1 MTRPRMSLQ
10 PSPTEADGIVRAWQ
24 RAGRPLD
31 AEVIARETG
40 TEVRRIV
47 AAIERVTRPPVRRRA
62 VVGILPL
69 EAVCRQLG
77 GSPRIADVA
86 ARLGAT
92 EEQVRGALARISGH
106 QIAEATA
113 DGRIEVLVPSN
124 AITGWDELYR
134 KRRDR
139 IREARRKKRVRSR
152 ARGGVDAAARVTER
166 VAHD

>member
-10 PSPTEADGIVRAWQ
+10 PSPTEADGIVRTWQ

-31 AEVIARETG
+31 AEAIARETG

-62 VVGILPL
+62 VVGIVPL

-92 EEQVRGALARISGH
+92 EEQVRETLARISGLG
-106 QIAEATA
+106 IAEVTE
-113 DGRIEVLVPSN
+113 DGRIDVLVPANSV
-124 AITGWDELYR
+124 TGWDALAQKRSDRAREAKR
-134 KRRDR
+134 KRR
-139 IREARRKKRVRSR
+139 KR
-152 ARGGVDAAARVTER
+152 AAGGVDGAARVTEG